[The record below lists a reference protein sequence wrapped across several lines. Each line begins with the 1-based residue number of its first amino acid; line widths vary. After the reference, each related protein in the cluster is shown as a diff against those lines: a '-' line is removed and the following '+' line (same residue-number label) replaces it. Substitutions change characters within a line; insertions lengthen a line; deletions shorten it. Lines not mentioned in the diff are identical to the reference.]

1 MEASTGV
8 TGHAQDTRH
17 PETAGR
23 AARKRT
29 ARSKSIAAIAAL
41 GLAGLLSVTAC
52 TTTSPAAGPAA
63 TQPPPSIPSQ
73 SQPASTPQ
81 AQPASTPQAQPASTP
96 QSQPVS
102 TPQSQSDVQAN
113 VQPGASPDEV
123 AKDVAEVAVGNGPL
137 TALAGDG
144 VTATY
149 ADCDPT
155 TISNPPGVSAPTSAS
170 CAITYSDG
178 SVWQQTVTITYDSQ
192 GNPVASSTNA
202 GIELSQPTN

>member
-23 AARKRT
+23 AARKWT
-29 ARSKSIAAIAAL
+29 ARSKSVAAIAAL
-41 GLAGLLSVTAC
+41 GLAGFLSVTAC

-96 QSQPVS
+96 QAQPAS
-102 TPQSQSDVQAN
+102 TPQSQPDVQAN

>member
-52 TTTSPAAGPAA
+52 TTTSPAAVPAA
-63 TQPPPSIPSQ
+63 TQPAPI
-73 SQPASTPQ
+73 STPQ
-81 AQPASTPQAQPASTP
+81 AQPASTPQAQPA
-96 QSQPVS
+96 S

-192 GNPVASSTNA
+192 GHPVASSTNV

>member
-1 MEASTGV
+1 MEASSEV

-23 AARKRT
+23 AARRWST
-29 ARSKSIAAIAAL
+29 RSRNIAAIAGL
-41 GLAGLLSVTAC
+41 GLAGFLSVTAC
-52 TTTSPAAGPAA
+52 TSTTPAAAPAA
-63 TQPPPSIPSQ
+63 TQPV
-73 SQPASTPQ
+73 PASTPQ
-81 AQPASTPQAQPASTP
+81 SQPASTP
-96 QSQPVS
+96 QSQPASTPQSQPAS

-155 TISNPPGVSAPTSAS
+155 TVSNPPDVSAPTSAS

-192 GNPVASSTNA
+192 GHPVASSTNV